1 MYEWLRAEILIIT
14 ATLWIIISAFCYVF
28 CMFIR
33 KPNVKTLLN
42 ESTANFNNEKKRVLF
57 IVTDLCDVIKYF
69 GPLFTNFTKADHHEV
84 YILCLQSCSGKKY
97 LWYKFCLETF
107 VNLTTIAEANVTFSW
122 NQSDLLRQ
130 LLCETFININIFY
143 RSIYFFEPLYGETH
157 VAILTEMCLIH
168 ILQRN
173 IDMVFTYDT
182 DGADENFL
190 QPAIYDSLTVLV
202 KKSMLPENVA
212 VYSLTNSIGIRSI
225 LGLYDVPFASFFGYD
240 LISQPMDIL
249 ILQKLYLLLSTEHPV
264 KSFCQMIFNTC
275 FLYNSITKMNMET
288 ASKTHD

>member
-1 MYEWLRAEILIIT
+1 MYEWLRAEILIFT

-107 VNLTTIAEANVTFSW
+107 VSLTTIAEANVTFSW
-122 NQSDLLRQ
+122 NQMVLECSFLKVLRVS
-130 LLCETFININIFY
+130 LKS
-143 RSIYFFEPLYGETH
+143 RFFH
-157 VAILTEMCLIH
+157 
-168 ILQRN
+168 
-173 IDMVFTYDT
+173 
-182 DGADENFL
+182 
-190 QPAIYDSLTVLV
+190 
-202 KKSMLPENVA
+202 
-212 VYSLTNSIGIRSI
+212 
-225 LGLYDVPFASFFGYD
+225 
-240 LISQPMDIL
+240 
-249 ILQKLYLLLSTEHPV
+249 
-264 KSFCQMIFNTC
+264 
-275 FLYNSITKMNMET
+275 
-288 ASKTHD
+288 